1 MQIEAASEVA
11 QDVTKELTRF
21 QRYTGNLIDNALNAG
36 TKVLI
41 VIVLFFIGRFLINI
55 IRKLLRK
62 SLERSSV
69 NNGNIKFIDATVRI
83 LLYILLIGLLAGY
96 FGIETAS
103 VVALLG
109 SAGLTVG
116 LAFQGSLSNFAGGT
130 VSGTIDGIPYEYS
143 LSNVS
148 PEDGNYYAILAETET
163 AETRLAWQALTEQIN
178 SATQAEDSYVLI
190 KNGSTIQIGTEQLS
204 FETGDDLLLDNL
216 NDLSSLQDAVRSHLQ
231 LTTGAAAAEG
241 QIVIVLKAGTQ
252 LAVGG
257 SVATLKK
264 DATIVV
270 NGMSDTA
277 NLDTLLSSLRNTDDV
292 ATMVKKLVYSI
303 GDITNS
309 VNSGGITVNVSFSE
323 ES

>member
-1 MQIEAASEVA
+1 MSG
-11 QDVTKELTRF
+11 DV
-21 QRYTGNLIDNALNAG
+21 NLENWLD
-36 TKVLI
+36 
-41 VIVLFFIGRFLINI
+41 
-55 IRKLLRK
+55 
-62 SLERSSV
+62 
-69 NNGNIKFIDATVRI
+69 
-83 LLYILLIGLLAGY
+83 
-96 FGIETAS
+96 
-103 VVALLG
+103 
-109 SAGLTVG
+109 
-116 LAFQGSLSNFAGGT
+116 LSNFAGGT